1 MSMGCAGSSSAN
13 GAVIYRNYPFTS
25 HSSGQ
30 SINGNKMQSDM
41 IVNAPRR
48 RGYRSRRINRESAL
62 ALRMKVSA
70 YSRALPTEDDF
81 RFIEQRVLNDSDS
94 RKTESTALS
103 NTDTNNSTDTTAERS
118 KGHAAL
124 KIGHAS
130 TSSDH
135 RVEKFH
141 NLPPMVT
148 AFNFAKRLEELKQA
162 RFLREAQA
170 AEEVRKAMT
179 KESPRVEI
187 VTHCPKEAFLENSF
201 SSRDSLKSRTL
212 HVRQNSIFRRSQSV
226 PNEKKESLMA
236 GDDISETS
244 FTVVHKTVKV
254 AWEHEKYE
262 EKVRAERLKKEL
274 GLDDGPQI
282 PVVRYNQ
289 DDCSLD
295 DHISV
300 MDSDRCSNSHAWT
313 PRLPQINENCAP
325 RSGNN
330 ERKED
335 SSENKD
341 VIVENV

>member
-1 MSMGCAGSSSAN
+1 MELSS
-13 GAVIYRNYPFTS
+13 IETIPS
-25 HSSGQ
+25 HL
-30 SINGNKMQSDM
+30 
-41 IVNAPRR
+41 IVQ
-48 RGYRSRRINRESAL
+48 

-212 HVRQNSIFRRSQSV
+212 HV
-226 PNEKKESLMA
+226 
-236 GDDISETS
+236 
-244 FTVVHKTVKV
+244 